1 MHVSLRGVAV
11 MFVVALVAVW
21 ASNNVSFVGRFTK

>member
-11 MFVVALVAVW
+11 MFLVALVAVW
-21 ASNNVSFVGRFTK
+21 ASNNLALVGRFTK